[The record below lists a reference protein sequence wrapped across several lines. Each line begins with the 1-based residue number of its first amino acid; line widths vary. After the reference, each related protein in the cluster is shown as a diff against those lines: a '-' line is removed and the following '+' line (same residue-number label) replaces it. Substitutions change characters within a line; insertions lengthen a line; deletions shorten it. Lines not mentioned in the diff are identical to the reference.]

1 MAMKKKSYSLTG
13 AALLAIIALLLIQS
27 CASDTSLY
35 KMPKFKS
42 SSTGEF
48 EVVSDDLY
56 FGYVVDLFI
65 YESYAIVVGYN
76 ENCYLH
82 IYNKNNGEL
91 LNRSIYK
98 GRGPNELAAN
108 PDFVEFDTTSGILT
122 IPNNSKG
129 VKIICS
135 IKGIVNNES
144 DAIYEEFSTQSNFV
158 NNCFPI
164 AENKTLY
171 MYNYSPMKKDTANL
185 CRFSIEN
192 GEGETLSEYT
202 KYPHPYEK
210 NTFLRWNFY
219 NPGNYSL
226 CYSPDK
232 EKFAIGISRGAI
244 LETFSI
250 SGNNIAPLSVSHFI
264 DPEFNGTLQEFNYT
278 LGFIDLFATDKYVY
292 AVFDGANYVVGSP
305 FYDIGQNLVQFDW
318 SGKPLQKI
326 KMGVRMEKISID
338 TNSNTLYA
346 LINSEDKG
354 CALAKYKLKS
364 ATGV

>member
-1 MAMKKKSYSLTG
+1 MEKRSFSLTG
-13 AALLAIIALLLIQS
+13 AALLTIFVLLIIQS
-27 CASDTSLY
+27 CTSDTTLY

-42 SSTGEF
+42 TSTGEF

-56 FGYVVDLFI
+56 FGHVVDLFI

-91 LNRSIYK
+91 LNRAIYK
-98 GRGPNELAAN
+98 GRGPKELAAN

-129 VKIICS
+129 VNITCS
-135 IKGIVNNES
+135 IKGIVNNEP
-144 DAIYEEFSTQSNFV
+144 DAIYEDFSTQNNFV

-192 GEGETLSEYT
+192 DQGETLSKYT
-202 KYPHPYEK
+202 KYPHPYEE

-219 NPGNYSL
+219 NPGNYSI
-226 CYSPDK
+226 CYSSDK

-250 SGNNIAPLSVSHFI
+250 SDNNITPLSVSHFI
-264 DPEFNGTLQEFNYT
+264 DPEFNGTLQELNYI

-292 AVFDGANYVVGSP
+292 AVFDGDNYVVGSS

-326 KMGVRMEKISID
+326 NMGVRMEKICID
-338 TNSNTLYA
+338 PNSNTLYA
-346 LINSEDKG
+346 LIKSENEG
-354 CALAKYKLKS
+354 CTLAKYKLRS